1 MKYRYTWNWE
11 GEGSTEC
18 YYTIDPIHRRTHEIT
33 EQVSNKV
40 TSIILGNFVNEA
52 RKRGIFPITLID
64 VDVTVWLETTE
75 SRPFRDYQ
83 RICKRGHIKVTVIF
97 ETDKPYHTSP
107 IAPALL
113 GFLAVIAKYIILGIT
128 AYAIFAPFFS
138 RLVTI
143 KSDVTEEELIE
154 EYDEEGNIIKRTIRK
169 KREIITQP
177 PLQSVIMIIVIIFL
191 LLAFFVGFAKIMP
204 RKGRRR

>member
-11 GEGSTEC
+11 GEGTTEC
-18 YYTIDPIHRRTHEIT
+18 YYTIDPIHRRTDEIT
-33 EQVSNKV
+33 EQVKDKV
-40 TSIILGNFVNEA
+40 TSAILGNFVNEA
-52 RKRGIFPITLID
+52 RKQGIFPITLID

-113 GFLAVIAKYIILGIT
+113 SFIAKIVAIIVGAIT
-128 AYAIFAPFFS
+128 AYAIFGPFF
-138 RLVTI
+138 RNLVTK
-143 KSDVTEEELIE
+143 KSDVTAEELIE

-169 KREIITQP
+169 KREIITEP
-177 PLQSVIMIIVIIFL
+177 PLQSVVMIIVIIFL